1 MNKNDD
7 KYDIII
13 DINSIRKLNEGWQ
26 IQYNGSEDEKVE
38 LEKMIK
44 SDNKRFISILGHSNR
59 GKTYILQKI
68 SGEKLMPGYEI
79 TTKGISIKRF
89 GKSSFLLDTVGT
101 NAPLL
106 VDDPKKDPRDD
117 VDFSNKVNDINLC
130 QIITN
135 YIVQT
140 FVIQNADILICV
152 VGMLTSSEQQFLN
165 KIKKNC
171 SGKKRLIVIHNLIHC
186 YDKNEVEEYIN
197 NTLKKSIIHEFKE
210 ISIVGFENSSE
221 FFDKFYIEK
230 GNGMG
235 REFEIKHFIM
245 ANDTNKNDKNIRY
258 FNMPTIKY
266 IRDELDL
273 AVKKNVDLLTKLKE
287 HIEIISNQVLVN
299 GIKNISIEKSNNGTN
314 DLIICNDMIQPKD
327 VNADELDNI
336 YFVGKEYVP
345 PHRYYIKDDKF
356 TIEIKIC
363 SKINFDTLIVKKT
376 WNKEFGEFKIEI
388 SGERIL
394 EDKEDLNG
402 GILIHELINKR
413 TWKNFK
419 LEFKIRIKDYKI
431 QGLGACLKSDRI
443 LRFGILYLYFKV
455 LR

>member
-1 MNKNDD
+1 MM
-7 KYDIII
+7 III

-186 YDKNEVEEYIN
+186 YDKNEVEDYIN
-197 NTLKKSIIHEFKE
+197 NTLKKNIIHEFKE
-210 ISIVGFENSSE
+210 IAFVGFENNSE

-230 GNGMG
+230 GNGIG
-235 REFEIKHFIM
+235 KEFEIKHFIM